1 MPEPRITDLNMLA
14 QTYDVFFVDQFGV
27 LRDDIGPYDGAVA
40 ALSQLASAGKRI
52 VILSNSGRSG
62 EYNAARLI
70 KLGFAKDSF
79 EFFITSGDVAFD
91 ILSRP
96 GFDVCTGARC
106 FTISSGGDSNLSD
119 RLGFVAMQTA
129 SDADVVI
136 ISGSE
141 AERIPLNGY
150 REMLRP
156 AAARGVPCYCTN
168 PDVHKLHNGSVAPGA
183 GSIAKLYEDL
193 GGHVTWLGKPYPE
206 IYEHA
211 LRMTGVAERSRVVC
225 VGDSVE
231 HDILGAQKAGLD
243 SVLVRT
249 GILATASDDE
259 LRNIFTDV
267 GAAPD
272 YVMRSF
278 GISNSMLLD

>member
-1 MPEPRITDLNMLA
+1 MPEARLTDLTMLA

-27 LRDDIGPYDGAVA
+27 LRDDTGPYAGAAA
-40 ALSQLASAGKRI
+40 ALSRLAAAGKRI

-70 KLGFAKDSF
+70 KLGFAENSF
-79 EFFITSGDVAFD
+79 EFFITSGDVAFE

-96 GFDVCTGARC
+96 SFDAPKEGARC
-106 FTISSGGDSNLSD
+106 LTISSGGDSNLSD
-119 RLGFVAMQTA
+119 RLGFVATQTA
-129 SDADVVI
+129 SDADVLI

-141 AERIPLNGY
+141 AERIPLTDY
-150 REMLRP
+150 REMLR
-156 AAARGVPCYCTN
+156 AAAVRGLPCYCTN

-183 GSIAKLYEDL
+183 GSIAKLYEEL

-211 LRMTGVAERSRVVC
+211 LRTTGVAERSRVIC

-231 HDILGAQKAGLD
+231 HDILGAQTAGLD

-259 LRNIFTDV
+259 LPGLFTAV
-267 GAAPD
+267 RAFPT
-272 YVMRSF
+272 YTMPQFSF
-278 GISNSMLLD
+278 AHGDP